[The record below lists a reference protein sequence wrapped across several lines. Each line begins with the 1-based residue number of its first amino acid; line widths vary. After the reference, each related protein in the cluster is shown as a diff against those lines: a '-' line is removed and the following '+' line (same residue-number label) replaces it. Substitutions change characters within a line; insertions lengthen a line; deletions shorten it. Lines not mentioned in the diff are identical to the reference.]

1 MVNAVLGSMMPLR
14 PDRLPQEPIVSQET
28 GSKKIL
34 IVDDEADMV
43 TFMAT
48 LLAANGYTPIIAR
61 DPAEGLTKARQLNP
75 DCIILN
81 AMMTADGGIT
91 LYVNLRCD
99 QQLRTVPVI
108 MLSAI
113 GKKIFLFYPEAQ
125 ASAGGRDLRE
135 PECYLETPPDAKELL
150 RQVQKL
156 SAPATR

>member
-1 MVNAVLGSMMPLR
+1 MPIR

-28 GSKKIL
+28 ESKKVL

-48 LLAANGYTPIIAR
+48 LLAANGYTPIVAR
-61 DPAEGLTKARQLNP
+61 NPVEGMAKARRLNP

-81 AMMTADGGIT
+81 AMMTGDGGIT

-113 GKKIFLFYPEAQ
+113 GKKIFLFYPETRP
-125 ASAGGRDLRE
+125 SGTGRDLRE
-135 PECYLETPPDAKELL
+135 PECCLETPPDAEELL
-150 RQVQKL
+150 RQVQRL
-156 SAPATR
+156 STPETG

>member
-1 MVNAVLGSMMPLR
+1 MLCSTITFR
-14 PDRLPQEPIVSQET
+14 IDRLPQEPIVSQAT

-48 LLAANGYTPIIAR
+48 LLAANGYTPIVAR
-61 DPAEGLTKARQLNP
+61 DPVEGMAKARRLNP

-81 AMMTADGGIT
+81 AMMTGDGGIT

-113 GKKIFLFYPEAQ
+113 GRKIFLFYPEAQ
-125 ASAGGRDLRE
+125 ASADGRDLRE
-135 PECYLETPPDAKELL
+135 PECYLETPPDAEELL

-156 SAPATR
+156 SAPATA

>member
-1 MVNAVLGSMMPLR
+1 
-14 PDRLPQEPIVSQET
+14 VSQES

-48 LLAANGYTPIIAR
+48 LLTANGYTPTVAR
-61 DPAEGLTKARQLNP
+61 DPAEGMAKARQLNP

-81 AMMTADGGIT
+81 AMMTEDGGIT

-99 QQLRTVPVI
+99 QHLRTVPVI

-113 GKKIFLFYPEAQ
+113 GKKIFLFYPEVQGPA
-125 ASAGGRDLRE
+125 AGRNLPE

-156 SAPATR
+156 SASAKA